1 MKYSD
6 ASKGRVVVTNG
17 RLGSS
22 FSSPPPTL
30 GISLVCS
37 GDVES
42 GGWAWGCLAPEGS
55 GRK

>member
-1 MKYSD
+1 VKYSD

-22 FSSPPPTL
+22 FSSPPPAL

-42 GGWAWGCLAPEGS
+42 GSRAWGCLAPEGS

>member
-22 FSSPPPTL
+22 FGSPPPAL
-30 GISLVCS
+30 EISLICGS
-37 GDVES
+37 DVES
-42 GGWAWGCLAPEGS
+42 GSWAWGCLAPEGS